1 MEIYSKEVG
10 RLPLLITHLVPK
22 DERSLAGAG
31 GNAAWNIAEFLIQ
44 LNYIF
49 LYSPSKETI

>member
-1 MEIYSKEVG
+1 MKDEWIFYSKEVR

-31 GNAAWNIAEFLIQ
+31 EKGLLDIIKVSMTWKT
-44 LNYIF
+44 Y
-49 LYSPSKETI
+49 